1 MKKIFYS
8 LLLFAS
14 ATLFAQKN
22 PTTRFAVAN
31 NVVGT
36 IDMFNLRKDIVQS
49 KNAYKAG
56 ATLPQNLKKYSFIAE
71 KGLTEVK
78 LKSGQEGL
86 DRLTIAKLNGQ
97 HQLPN
102 DNLVLIDGYE
112 FTDPTIAVYG
122 DLLAKMEVKDY
133 NGKKTLFISTQR

>member
-8 LLLFAS
+8 LLVFSS

-22 PTTRFAVAN
+22 PSTRFAVAN
-31 NVVGT
+31 DVVGT
-36 IDMFNLRKDIVQS
+36 VDMFNIRKDIVQS
-49 KNAYKAG
+49 KNAYKTA
-56 ATLPQNLKKYSFIAE
+56 ATLPQSLKKYSFIAE
-71 KGLTEVK
+71 NGLTEVK
-78 LKSGQEGL
+78 IKQGQGGL
-86 DRLTIAKLNGQ
+86 DRLTIAKLNNQ

-112 FTDPTIAVYG
+112 FKDPATAVYG

-133 NGKKTLFISTQR
+133 NGKKTLYITTQR